1 MKKILHSCLACVAWV
16 LAAAAPA
23 QPTLRN
29 DTAQAEDT
37 IRGWIVREFAQR
49 SPEGKAT
56 EDPLRHV
63 RWHFVFL
70 VNTTNFARR
79 SAYAQ
84 FVQSTIQ
91 RFLTR
96 QAALSEGDAKDR
108 FSVYT
113 YQLALNDP
121 RPSLKDRALDG
132 SAIELFR
139 REFPSV
145 PDSGLAVG
153 HDNAGARR
161 ALLERLGDPDQD
173 RPTVMIQFTDIAINE
188 APRNRALDKRIRATN
203 GQTGAME
210 GLPWVAYETPGQPFS
225 AFDGAATY
233 DVHAW
238 LYGPVRFDR
247 AQLSA
252 ARPQPTKATPE
263 AAESTQPAG
272 TGEEQPA
279 GSVWPLI
286 GWVLAAL
293 AALAGLALAAG
304 ALLRRRTY
312 RVTIGS
318 GLPITL
324 AKGESRRVCGPNA
337 KEPGPITTLSD
348 SNAPPAALFELTAVS
363 SGVRY
368 KPLVGEV
375 GVMPEPPSKVMT
387 PGQYDLFVKYQ
398 MYSRT
403 IHIVVESVEGK
414 R

>member
-1 MKKILHSCLACVAWV
+1 MKKIWQSCLACVAWV

-49 SPEGKAT
+49 SPQGKAT
-56 EDPLRHV
+56 EDPLRDV
-63 RWHFVFL
+63 KWHFVFL

-108 FSVYT
+108 LSIYT
-113 YQLALNDP
+113 YQLALSDA
-121 RPSLKDRALDG
+121 RPSLKERALDG
-132 SAIELFR
+132 TAIELFR

-173 RPTVMIQFTDIAINE
+173 RPTVVIQFTDIAINE
-188 APRNRALDKRIRATN
+188 APRDRALDRRIRATN

-238 LYGPVRFDR
+238 LYGPARFDR

-252 ARPQPTKATPE
+252 PRPQPTEATPE
-263 AAESTQPAG
+263 AAEGTPPAE
-272 TGEEQPA
+272 TKEEQPA
-279 GSVWPLI
+279 GSYWPLI

-293 AALAGLALAAG
+293 AALAGLLLGAK
-304 ALLRRRTY
+304 ALLRGRTY
-312 RVTIGS
+312 RVTVGS

-324 AKGESRRVCGPNA
+324 TKGESRRVCGPNA
-337 KEPGPITTLSD
+337 KEPGAIITLPD
-348 SNAPPAALFELTAVS
+348 ANAPPAALFRLKSVA
-363 SGVRY
+363 SGVQY
-368 KPLVGEV
+368 EPLVGEV
-375 GVMPEPPSKVMT
+375 RVMPEPPGRVMT
-387 PGQYDLFVKYQ
+387 PGQYDLFIKYES
-398 MYSRT
+398 YSRT
-403 IHIVVESVEGK
+403 LHIVVESVEGK